1 MEDEED
7 DVAVDYEK
15 TWLNHFISE
24 NYGEEH
30 HRQCLKPGLDYYKSE
45 QAPANL
51 KVLIAYLSNCYMIQ
65 YKMIASWRYSPEWD
79 ESLDSPIA
87 YYLVNILVFRKTNYI
102 PPDLRQWLTEFTRT
116 YIDKDGNEIDLR
128 FEYLKAAFNNTN
140 KNIIPLNN
148 FIQKQ
153 QVPLADIKNF
163 TIPEQTKKYISRGD
177 DCHFPDDPPISEI
190 IETLYGNGGNSVV
203 IFSGISTVVFSD
215 EQLNDFMTKK
225 EPFRFPIRSWT
236 IDLRVA
242 VHFAQVRDHLKVIFM
257 MHTTELCFISSLS
270 SWEAEVFKPAG
281 DYIYKGHFTTTY
293 QEIIGNTVTKNKT
306 VTYNNTVTKRELLI
320 IVIARIDPIIIP
332 DGKMKDI
339 KNSDDVI
346 EGEEYPAYIRRLYDE
361 SGLAEEE
368 TQNYVD
374 EEEAKEH
381 WDEVMETL
389 KDTQGKQ
396 ERREYNIGST
406 TWDTELLKQEGGRGR
421 RKLKTHRRKNRQFKK
436 RRTQKRKYK
445 RTQKNSIK
453 RGKKNPMKKYTQRKR

>member
-1 MEDEED
+1 M
-7 DVAVDYEK
+7 
-15 TWLNHFISE
+15 
-24 NYGEEH
+24 
-30 HRQCLKPGLDYYKSE
+30 
-45 QAPANL
+45 
-51 KVLIAYLSNCYMIQ
+51 
-65 YKMIASWRYSPEWD
+65 
-79 ESLDSPIA
+79 
-87 YYLVNILVFRKTNYI
+87 
-102 PPDLRQWLTEFTRT
+102 
-116 YIDKDGNEIDLR
+116 
-128 FEYLKAAFNNTN
+128 
-140 KNIIPLNN
+140 
-148 FIQKQ
+148 
-153 QVPLADIKNF
+153 
-163 TIPEQTKKYISRGD
+163 
-177 DCHFPDDPPISEI
+177 
-190 IETLYGNGGNSVV
+190 
-203 IFSGISTVVFSD
+203 
-215 EQLNDFMTKK
+215 
-225 EPFRFPIRSWT
+225 
-236 IDLRVA
+236 
-242 VHFAQVRDHLKVIFM
+242 
-257 MHTTELCFISSLS
+257 
-270 SWEAEVFKPAG
+270 
-281 DYIYKGHFTTTY
+281 
-293 QEIIGNTVTKNKT
+293 
-306 VTYNNTVTKRELLI
+306 LI